1 MTALLSWSS
10 SISNW
15 TLTIFG
21 TLLSFIP
28 LHGAG
33 GVTGTLTDLNQDDI
47 SDANKSTGE
56 GSTTSYYEHLTPAE
70 RRYMEQKEKIDVH
83 RLAKIANK
91 SHRDRIQD
99 FNQYLANMSEH
110 CDIPKVGPG

>member
-1 MTALLSWSS
+1 MKSVLCCQGSV
-10 SISNW
+10 
-15 TLTIFG
+15 
-21 TLLSFIP
+21 
-28 LHGAG
+28 G
-33 GVTGTLTDLNQDDI
+33 GTGTSKEDTKKQDDDD
-47 SDANKSTGE
+47 DANQLCME
-56 GSTTSYYEHLTPAE
+56 GGGTTAAPIAALSYDDHHLTPAE

-110 CDIPKVGPG
+110 YDIPKVGPG